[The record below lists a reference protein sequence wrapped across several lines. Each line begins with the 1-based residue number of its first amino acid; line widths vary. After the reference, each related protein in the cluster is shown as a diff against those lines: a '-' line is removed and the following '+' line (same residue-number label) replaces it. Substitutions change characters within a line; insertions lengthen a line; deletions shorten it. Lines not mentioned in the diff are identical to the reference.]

1 VAEGTL
7 PKPRCRLINLVIVVK
22 IVRRHCVVLE
32 DSQMVK
38 NKMMAGVFAL
48 LASSWLGVVS
58 AEEYELQATLDTP
71 DLAFES
77 ETDIG
82 LWGRYHFAIH
92 TADFDSTREFYHRLG
107 FTDGVTGFPLTN
119 THAMA
124 RALGMFDVCQ
134 YELKKGEVLL
144 FPGADNTTG
153 NDLLQWH
160 KPFNPEPPYALPNHL
175 GMAYATLMTTDLSA
189 DFALLQSQGVT
200 FMSEPY
206 GAPGN
211 RFVFMRDPD
220 GVYLKLEE
228 SPIPRGTKEGDDT
241 THIVGMPY
249 VGINVS
255 DLDQSLTFYKQFGY
269 SEVRLINEQTLSAEE
284 SAAWGF
290 DQPVRYRGAD
300 VTINR
305 GDRHRLRLLQWLSPF
320 NPEPAYP
327 APINHKGI
335 NRLALTVPN
344 VERATRILSEQGVPF
359 LSEIAPCCSGQDSDS
374 GGIVHAIDPDGVFME
389 LVGNLTPRPVPP
401 QPEQC
406 PPLEIRYPQS

>member
-1 VAEGTL
+1 
-7 PKPRCRLINLVIVVK
+7 
-22 IVRRHCVVLE
+22 
-32 DSQMVK
+32 MVK

-153 NDLLQWH
+153 IDLLQWH

-374 GGIVHAIDPDGVFME
+374 GGIVHAIDPMVCSWSWWGISPRDRYHRSLSNAPLWRYV
-389 LVGNLTPRPVPP
+389 TPSP
-401 QPEQC
+401 
-406 PPLEIRYPQS
+406 